1 MKSMFAKTLGWFLV
15 TMTVAIGGILLT
27 TALTLQNSGSPQSP
41 FVMLLRLQ
49 VEDAK
54 KAYETGGKPAL
65 AAALTRFQNVNNAK
79 MVFTD
84 AKGVDLL
91 TGQAHPELMA
101 HIERRPQSPL
111 PFLFIFR
118 RAIIPR
124 HDATRQYWL
133 FLIDERR
140 SFLFWFLQP
149 QHLWIIGA
157 VILLC
162 YGFSYHLT
170 SPLRRLRE
178 VVDQFGRGELSVR
191 AAATGRHDE
200 FGQLSASFNKMADRI
215 QTLLTAER
223 RLLMDISHELRSPL
237 ARLGVA
243 VELARSGEER
253 DHMLDRIEKEA
264 QRLNQLVGELLQ
276 VTRVEGDP
284 SQRKT
289 ETVELDRL
297 LGEVV
302 EDSLIEANMK
312 GCRIELTTAGPASVT
327 GDEELLRRA
336 IENVLRNAI
345 RYAPTGS
352 AIGVE
357 LTRSGSL
364 AQVLIRDQGPG
375 VPEESLAR
383 IFDAFYRVD
392 SDRNRVSGGVGL
404 GLAIARRSVELHGGT
419 LRAENKY
426 PGLAVMMGLPL
437 SPIQPQLVKVAP
449 LPDQK
454 EIGV

>member
-1 MKSMFAKTLGWFLV
+1 MFAKTLGWFLL
-15 TMTVAIGGILLT
+15 TVAVGIGGILLS
-27 TALTLQNSGSPQSP
+27 TALALQSSGSPQSP
-41 FVMLLRLQ
+41 YMMLLRVQ

-54 KAYETGGKPAL
+54 KAFETGGKPAL
-65 AAALTRFQNVNNAK
+65 ATALARFQNINNAK

-84 AKGVDLL
+84 AKGVDLV
-91 TGQAHPELMA
+91 TGEKHPELMERT
-101 HIERRPQSPL
+101 ERRPSPY
-111 PFLFIFR
+111 PFVFR
-118 RAIIPR
+118 RAVIPR
-124 HDATRQYWL
+124 HDASRQYWL

-178 VVDQFGRGELSVR
+178 VVDEFGRGELSAR
-191 AAATGRHDE
+191 AATGRHDE
-200 FGQLSASFNKMADRI
+200 FGQLAVSFNKMAERT

-243 VELARSGEER
+243 VELARSGEDR
-253 DHMLDRIEKEA
+253 DLMLDRIEKEA
-264 QRLNQLVGELLQ
+264 ERLNELVSELLH

-289 ETVELDRL
+289 ETVYLDELV
-297 LGEVV
+297 GEVV
-302 EDSLIEANMK
+302 EDCRIEAKMK
-312 GCRIELTTAGPASVT
+312 GCQIAWKSADRGAAVS

-336 IENVLRNAI
+336 FENVLRNAI
-345 RYAPTGS
+345 RYAPEKT
-352 AIGVE
+352 AVE
-357 LTRSGSL
+357 VDLAVSGDL
-364 AQVLIRDQGPG
+364 GKIAIRDHGPG
-375 VPEESLAR
+375 VPDESLAR

-392 SDRNRVSGGVGL
+392 SDRNRASGGVGL
-404 GLAIARRSVELHGGT
+404 GLAIARRAVELHHGK
-419 LRAENKY
+419 LRAENRQ
-426 PGLAVMMGLPL
+426 PGLCVTIELPL
-437 SPIQPQLVKVAP
+437 TVVK
-449 LPDQK
+449 K
-454 EIGV
+454 ETVETQAAGFTV

>member
-1 MKSMFAKTLGWFLV
+1 MRSMFAKTLGWFLITV
-15 TMTVAIGGILLT
+15 AVAIGGILLS
-27 TALTLQNSGSPQSP
+27 TALALQTSGSPQSP
-41 FVMLLRLQ
+41 YVMLLRVQ

-54 KAYETGGKPAL
+54 KAYETGGKQAL
-65 AAALTRFQNVNNAK
+65 AAALSRFQTINNNAR
-79 MVFTD
+79 MIFTN

-101 HIERRPQSPL
+101 QTERRPTAY
-111 PFLFIFR
+111 PFVFR
-118 RAIIPR
+118 RAVIPR
-124 HDATRQYWL
+124 HDASRQYWL

-140 SFLFWFLQP
+140 GFLFWFLQP

-162 YGFSYHLT
+162 YAFSYHLT
-170 SPLRRLRE
+170 SPVRRLRE
-178 VVDQFGRGELSVR
+178 VVDLFGRGELSAR
-191 AAATGRHDE
+191 AATGRHDE
-200 FGQLSASFNKMADRI
+200 FGQLAVSFNKMAERI

-243 VELARSGEER
+243 VELSARSGEDR
-253 DHMLDRIEKEA
+253 DLMLDRIEKEA
-264 QRLNQLVGELLQ
+264 QRLNELVTELLH

-289 ETVELDRL
+289 ETVLLDQL

-302 EDSLIEANMK
+302 EDSLIEVKMK
-312 GCRIELTTAGPASVT
+312 GCRIEVTATEATVVD

-345 RYAPTGS
+345 RYAPQDTVVDVDLKRSGGS
-352 AIGVE
+352 AQI
-357 LTRSGSL
+357 S
-364 AQVLIRDQGPG
+364 IRDRGPG

-392 SDRNRVSGGVGL
+392 SHRNRASGGVGL
-404 GLAIARRSVELHGGT
+404 GLAIARRAVQLHNGA
-419 LRAENKY
+419 LHAENKH
-426 PGLAVMMGLPL
+426 PGLCVTIELPL
-437 SPIQPQLVKVAP
+437 APGDKPEPAQPQAAM
-449 LPDQK
+449 
-454 EIGV
+454 IRA